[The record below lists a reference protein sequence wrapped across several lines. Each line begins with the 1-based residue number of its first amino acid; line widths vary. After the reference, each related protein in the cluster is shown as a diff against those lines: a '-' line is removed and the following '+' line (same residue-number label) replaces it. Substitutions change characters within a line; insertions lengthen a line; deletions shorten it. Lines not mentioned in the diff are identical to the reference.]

1 MKIAEL
7 VTGLRYMI
15 TNEQREI
22 LDLLKKEKT
31 LSRVNMQDRQMQLAE
46 QMSSMG
52 LIDRIY
58 DENSK
63 EVCYQLY
70 NK

>member
-7 VTGLRYMI
+7 VNGLRYMM
-15 TNEQREI
+15 TNEQREMVN
-22 LDLLKKEKT
+22 LLKKEKT
-31 LSRVNMQDRQMQLAE
+31 LPRADLEERQQRLAE
-46 QMSSMG
+46 QMTSMG

-63 EVCYQLY
+63 TVAYKLHT
-70 NK
+70 K

>member
-7 VTGLRYMI
+7 VTGLRYMM
-15 TNEQREI
+15 TNEQREMVN
-22 LDLLKKEKT
+22 LLKKEKT
-31 LSRVNMQDRQMQLAE
+31 LSRANLEERQQRLAE
-46 QMSSMG
+46 QMTSMG

-63 EVCYQLY
+63 TVVYTLHT
-70 NK
+70 K

>member
-7 VTGLRYMI
+7 VSGLRYMM

-63 EVCYQLY
+63 EVSYQLY

>member
-15 TNEQREI
+15 TNEQREV
-22 LDLLKKEKT
+22 LDLLKKEK
-31 LSRVNMQDRQMQLAE
+31 SVPRISMNERHQRLAE
-46 QMSSMG
+46 QMTGLG

-58 DENSK
+58 DENTE
-63 EVCYQLY
+63 EVSYKLF
-70 NK
+70 NR